1 MTKKSKLEET
11 PWTDPDDAP
20 EWTEAMFRRAELR
33 TGDAVVRP
41 ASGTVTKAGR
51 PRLANPKKQVTLR
64 LDSEI
69 IERFRARGPGWQG
82 QINEA
87 LRKALGL

>member
-1 MTKKSKLEET
+1 MTKKSKLEEK
-11 PWTDPDDAP
+11 PWIDPDDAP
-20 EWTEAMFRRAELR
+20 KWTEEMFRRAELR
-33 TGDAVVRP
+33 SGETIIRP
-41 ASGTVTKAGR
+41 ASGTVAKAGR

-69 IERFRARGPGWQG
+69 VERFRAQGKGWQSH
-82 QINEA
+82 INEA